1 MKMERNN
8 NRKVL
13 AVVLA
18 AIAVILV
25 AAAVVVVLRSGNSPA
40 EETATTID
48 NTTLPY
54 VESVIEPTEA
64 PSDETT
70 QQTTQATTEST
81 TTTAP
86 KKTEKSTTTTKPKT
100 NTDPTQKPA
109 EKKPQTKVTTTQ
121 KSIPK
126 KTTTKKQEPTTLS
139 AAEKNR
145 QARAFAQKLAAE
157 IDGETDL
164 ERVSQAA
171 QIVAYYSS
179 KATYTMEGSDY
190 ATAYGVFI
198 KGEYS
203 CAGST
208 RALGML
214 LECMG
219 YSWKHVNENQY
230 THQWVELTMDGQK
243 GWADG
248 QIGWA
253 GYGEYPYA

>member
-1 MKMERNN
+1 MERKN
-8 NRKVL
+8 NRRVWAVVLAVL
-13 AVVLA
+13 AVVMV
-18 AIAVILV
+18 AI
-25 AAAVVVVLRSGNSPA
+25 VVTVVLRSSKAPA
-40 EETATTID
+40 EEKDTTI
-48 NTTLPY
+48 NTTTLPY
-54 VESVIEPTEA
+54 IENVVEQDEA
-64 PSDETT
+64 SSDETT
-70 QQTTQATTEST
+70 TQVTEATTEST

-86 KKTEKSTTTTKPKT
+86 KKTEKATTTTPKA
-100 NTDPTQKPA
+100 NASVTQKPT
-109 EKKPQTKVTTTQ
+109 EKETKTKATNT
-121 KSIPK
+121 K

-145 QARAFAQKLAAE
+145 QARAFAEKLAAE
-157 IDGETDL
+157 IDGDTDL

-230 THQWVELTMDGQK
+230 THQWIELTMDGQK

-248 QIGWA
+248 QIGYA
-253 GYGEYPYA
+253 GYGVYPFA